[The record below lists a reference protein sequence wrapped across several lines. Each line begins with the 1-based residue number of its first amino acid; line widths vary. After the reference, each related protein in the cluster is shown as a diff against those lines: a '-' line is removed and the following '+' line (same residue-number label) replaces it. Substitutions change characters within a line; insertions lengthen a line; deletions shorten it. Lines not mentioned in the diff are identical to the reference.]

1 MYAGRLR
8 LCPFSAPAPQASGR
22 PDRTATAFCASRAAA
37 PSRLPTGLTRSARRQ
52 PPGRRR

>member
-1 MYAGRLR
+1 MR